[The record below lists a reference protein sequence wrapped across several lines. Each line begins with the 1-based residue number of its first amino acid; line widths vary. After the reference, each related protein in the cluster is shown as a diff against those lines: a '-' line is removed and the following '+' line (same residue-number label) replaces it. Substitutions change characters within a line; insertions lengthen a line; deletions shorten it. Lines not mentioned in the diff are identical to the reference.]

1 MTASAHAIQ
10 GLDAKLRTALDAAC
24 ARIAPTWPLDQF
36 IAVNPLWGYID
47 RPVPAAASELA
58 ALGGSRMLMPRAW
71 FRERWNAG
79 EFGRDDLL
87 ESITRNGSDR
97 RVDELIALLEQD
109 EPPAPRRARVTDVA
123 DAGRNVLRDVAW
135 CDFVTHN
142 VSQFCAA
149 YFDEGQAQ
157 LGPQRSGLY
166 ATWSRQAAHDHSP
179 RLLMGTKDF
188 TARARELPSDP
199 MRLIA
204 EATTAL
210 GIEDGQLDAYFNS
223 LLLSVGGWAAWCAY
237 RRWQARLAGDDD
249 DAIEQLLAIRIA
261 WELILLR
268 GAGDATIDA
277 RWQAAMRAW
286 PQHDLDA
293 ARSQEKDW
301 LLQRALEIAYQRDV
315 CTRLTSHP
323 ASAEANGDAA
333 AVPDVQ
339 AAFCIDVRSEVFRRA
354 LEACSPRI
362 RTFGFAGFFGLPI
375 DYRPLGAPAARPQ
388 LPGLLAPAL
397 QATDHGGDAA
407 LTTRRAGRL
416 DFDLAWKRFKSAATS
431 GFSFVETI
439 GPFYAAKLV
448 TDAAG
453 RSRPVPH
460 HEGAGLSS
468 QERRTLKPRLECV
481 AGGGDL
487 APEARIDLA
496 ANILAAMS
504 LTKNFARLVLLAGHG
519 SETVNNPHAA
529 GLDCGACCGQTGE
542 VNARVLAAL
551 LNDARVR
558 NGLRSRGVEVP
569 ADTHFLAALHNTTTD
584 EVLLYETEDL
594 PTSHRDDLARLRE
607 WLQAAGDRA
616 RAERAANLGLAAQPT
631 ATLQASIAKR
641 AKDWSQVRPEWG
653 LANCAAFVVAPRER
667 TRAVNLD
674 GRSFLHDYRW
684 RDDRGFGILELIMT
698 APMVVTHWINM
709 QYYASTVDN
718 RRYGSGNKVL
728 HNVVGGHI
736 GVFEGNG
743 GDLRIGLPMQ
753 SLHDGQ
759 RWMHTPLRLSVFIEA
774 PAAAMEDVLT
784 RHAHV
789 RQLVVNEWL
798 YLFRIDDEGA
808 IFLYRNGAWERRAG

>member
-1 MTASAHAIQ
+1 MNAPARSVND
-10 GLDAKLRTALDAAC
+10 LDTHTRTAVDIAC

-36 IAVNPLWGYID
+36 IAVNPFWGYID
-47 RPVPAAASELA
+47 RPLPAAASELA
-58 ALGGSRMLMPRAW
+58 ALGGAKLLMPRAW
-71 FRERWNAG
+71 FRERWNAR

-87 ESITRNGSDR
+87 EAITRSGSDR

-109 EPPAPRRARVTDVA
+109 ETLAPRRARVTDVA

-149 YFDEGQAQ
+149 YFDDGQAQ
-157 LGPQRSGLY
+157 LSPQRSGLY
-166 ATWSRQAAHDHSP
+166 ATWWRQAAHDHSP
-179 RLLMGTKDF
+179 RLLMGAKDF
-188 TARARELPSDP
+188 TALARGLPADP
-199 MRLIA
+199 QTLIA
-204 EATTAL
+204 ATTEVL
-210 GIEDGQLDAYFNS
+210 CVDSEQLAAYFNS
-223 LLLSVGGWAAWCAY
+223 LLQSVGGWASWCAY
-237 RRWQARLAGDDD
+237 RRWQARLAGGDDD
-249 DAIEQLLAIRIA
+249 SIEQLLAIRLA
-261 WELILLR
+261 WEIILLR
-268 GAGDATIDA
+268 SAGDPTIGA
-277 RWQAAMRAW
+277 RWRAAMSAW
-286 PQHDLDA
+286 PQHDFDA
-293 ARSQEKDW
+293 ARTQERGW
-301 LLQRALEIAYQRDV
+301 LLQRALEIAYQRDL
-315 CTRLTSHP
+315 CTRLTRRI
-323 ASAEANGDAA
+323 AANEIAA
-333 AVPDVQ
+333 AATERPAVQ
-339 AAFCIDVRSEVFRRA
+339 AAFCLDVRLEVFRRA

-362 RTFGFAGFFGLPI
+362 RTYGFAGFFGLPI
-375 DYRPLGAPAARPQ
+375 DYRPLGARAARPQ

-397 QATDHGGDAA
+397 QATDHGGDTA
-407 LTTRRAGRL
+407 LASRRSQRL
-416 DFDLAWKRFKSAATS
+416 ETDRAWKLFKSAATS
-431 GFSFVETI
+431 GFSFVETV
-439 GPFYAAKLV
+439 GPFYAAKLL
-448 TDAAG
+448 TDSVG
-453 RSRPVPH
+453 SSRPVPH

-468 QERRTLKPRLECV
+468 TERRSLKPRLECV

-487 APEARIDLA
+487 GPESRIELA

-504 LTKNFARLVLLAGHG
+504 LTKDFARLVLLAGHG

-551 LNDARVR
+551 LNDAQIRD
-558 NGLRSRGVEVP
+558 GLRARGIEIPV
-569 ADTHFLAALHNTTTD
+569 DTRFLAALHNTTTD
-584 EVLLYETEDL
+584 DVLLYETEDL
-594 PTSHRDDLARLRE
+594 PASHHDDLVQLRN
-607 WLQAAGDRA
+607 WLHAAGDRA
-616 RAERAANLGLAAQPT
+616 RAERAAHLGLEPRPAA
-631 ATLQASIAKR
+631 ALQATIKAR

-667 TRAVNLD
+667 TRAVNLE
-674 GRSFLHDYRW
+674 GRSFLHDYSW
-684 RDDRGFGILELIMT
+684 RDDSGFGILELIMT

-753 SLHDGQ
+753 SLHDGR

-774 PAAAMEDVLT
+774 PAAAMEDVLA

-789 RQLVVNEWL
+789 HQLVANEWL
-798 YLFRIDDEGA
+798 YLFRIADDGA